1 MFHPE
6 QIEQLNNG
14 DTIVVDGNMLAPP
27 ELASHVESGMVP
39 ETVTQTGAARLKST
53 NKAPKKKVA
62 KDKAANVR
70 NWLKIDQNGETCM
83 IQADKYKLTHKLG
96 VQGRDLR
103 IMDPSL
109 ATTYPSAILC
119 RDKAMV
125 VNLEHIKVVITTNS
139 VLVVNPEDE
148 NVLAFISEL
157 KMKLSQPG
165 GLNVSAS
172 YPAALNDLGLP
183 KGMVMRSANS
193 RSNVKL
199 EGLAALQMPFEL
211 KALEVCLDSVRTV
224 MSTVPTCWDSARHIS
239 HQLTRQLGICHQ
251 IH

>member
-14 DTIVVDGNMLAPP
+14 DSIVVDGNMLGPP
-27 ELASHVESGMVP
+27 ELASHVEAGMVP
-39 ETVTQTGAARLKST
+39 EAVTQTGARLKTT
-53 NKAPKKKVA
+53 NKAARKKVV

-70 NWLKIDQNGETCM
+70 NWLKIDQNGETSM

-119 RDKAMV
+119 RDKALV

-172 YPAALNDLGLP
+172 YPTALNDLG
-183 KGMVMRSANS
+183 MAMRSVAS

-199 EGLAALQMPFEL
+199 DGLAALQMPFEL
-211 KALEVCLDSVRTV
+211 KALEVCLDSV
-224 MSTVPTCWDSARHIS
+224 SKHSSAVW
-239 HQLTRQLGICHQ
+239 LAW
-251 IH
+251 